1 MCVCIY
7 THRRIH
13 ALLQLLFKARASL
26 RVAPS
31 RSPTTCSICR
41 ELASSIPKHTGN
53 QLIPQ
58 SQTSNQAHTQHRR
71 HNRHTR
77 ILFMLIRTTN
87 SEMGNRLQTDGV
99 ETGRNTLGRHVD
111 GVFEFGNNGPL
122 ILRHKKTRCEI
133 GKSNGADHTGLK
145 TDAGQIDVGKVSECQ
160 DL

>member
-1 MCVCIY
+1 MTSSTKRNITMCVCIY

-87 SEMGNRLQTDGV
+87 SEMGNRLQTDRV

-111 GVFEFGNNGPL
+111 GVFEFG
-122 ILRHKKTRCEI
+122 K
-133 GKSNGADHTGLK
+133 TGLSLSSDTRK
-145 TDAGQIDVGKVSECQ
+145 PDARLGKATAQ
-160 DL
+160 TTLD